1 MSDTDSERA
10 PPSGQPDRAVVLG
23 LDGVPWGLL
32 KDWVE
37 DGHLPN
43 FARLFDEGASGVL
56 ESTTPAHTALAWPSI
71 ATGTWPDQHGVYGF
85 QRLEGDYTHRM
96 NTSGDVSRPALWEL
110 VSPSVTGNVPMTYPA
125 AEVDGELVT
134 GMMTPRRDEGFTHPA
149 ALREEVA
156 EEIPSYEIGLD
167 WGEYADR
174 EGEFQEDLDDLLVA
188 RSALREKLQARED
201 WRLFFFVYTAPDRL
215 QHLVWNESV
224 LLAWYERLDDVV
236 GEVMDY
242 AAANDAML
250 AVVSD
255 HGFGPNET
263 VVSAATVLED
273 AGYLSRREQ
282 SGVRGVLANLGI
294 DKDGVLAKLERVGVS
309 QQAIVDYVPQGFVDV
324 AAMQVPGEHGLYDVD
339 HANTTAFVH
348 GAGNVYVN
356 DTGRF
361 DDGVVDP
368 SERAAV
374 KIELVDLFEGVT
386 DPETGDRVFDVADG
400 DYLFPRDDDAPDLV
414 LSGRDG
420 YEVLTMLTEETFH
433 DAETKAA
440 GHRPE
445 GVFFA
450 WGPGVEAGARTE
462 DATVVDVAPTVLHAV
477 GEPVPDHVDGRVLTD
492 AFDPESAPATRDVRR
507 VDLDYDASGGGDD
520 AGNGD
525 VSDVEERL
533 RGLGYIE

>member
-10 PPSGQPDRAVVLG
+10 QPSGQPERAFVLG

-32 KDWVE
+32 AEWVE

-43 FARLFDEGASGVL
+43 FGRLFDEGASGVL

-85 QRLEGDYTHRM
+85 QRLGSDYTHRM
-96 NTSGDVSRPALWEL
+96 NTSGDVARPALWEL
-110 VSPSVTGNVPMTYPA
+110 VSPSVAANVPMTYPA
-125 AEVDGELVT
+125 TEVDGELVT
-134 GMMTPRRDEGFTHPA
+134 GMMTPRRDEGFTHPSS
-149 ALREEVA
+149 LREEIA
-156 EEIPSYEIGLD
+156 DEIPDYEIGLD

-174 EGEFQEDLDDLLVA
+174 EGEFQADLDDLLVA

-215 QHLVWNESV
+215 QHLVWNEEV
-224 LLAWYERLDDVV
+224 LLAWYERFDDVV

-242 AAANDAML
+242 AEARNAVL
-250 AVVSD
+250 TVVSD

-263 VVSAATVLED
+263 VVSAASVLEE

-282 SGVRGVLANLGI
+282 SGMRGVLADLGI
-294 DKDGVLAKLERVGVS
+294 DKESVLSKLNSVGIS
-309 QQAIVDYVPQGFVDV
+309 EQAIVDYVPQGFVDV
-324 AAMQVPGEHGLYDVD
+324 AAMQVPGEHSLYDVD

-356 DTGRF
+356 DAERF
-361 DDGVVDP
+361 EDGVVAPGQRESVKADLV
-368 SERAAV
+368 ER
-374 KIELVDLFEGVT
+374 FESVT

-400 DYLFPRDDDAPDLV
+400 DALFPRDDDAPDLV

-420 YEVLTMLTEETFH
+420 YEVLSMLTEDLFH

-445 GVFFA
+445 GVFFS
-450 WGPGVEAGARTE
+450 WGPGVQAGARTE
-462 DATVVDVAPTVLHAV
+462 DATVVDVAPTVLHAI
-477 GEPVPDHVDGRVLTD
+477 GEPVPEHVDGRVLTET
-492 AFDPESAPATRDVRR
+492 FDPDSAPATRDVAGI
-507 VDLDYDASGGGDD
+507 DLDYDASGGE
-520 AGNGD
+520 AATGD

>member
-10 PPSGQPDRAVVLG
+10 APSGQPDRAFVLG

-32 KDWVE
+32 RDWVE

-85 QRLEGDYTHRM
+85 QRLGADYTHRM

-110 VSPSVTGNVPMTYPA
+110 VSPSVTANVPMTYPA
-125 AEVDGELVT
+125 TAVDGELVA
-134 GMMTPRRDEGFTHPA
+134 GMMTPRRDEGFTHPSSLGEA
-149 ALREEVA
+149 VDD
-156 EEIPSYEIGLD
+156 EIPDYEIGLD

-174 EGEFQEDLDDLLVA
+174 EGEFQEDLDDLLAA
-188 RSALREKLQARED
+188 RNALREKLETGSD
-201 WRLFFFVYTAPDRL
+201 WTLFFFVYTAPDRL
-215 QHLVWNESV
+215 QHLVWDEEV
-224 LLAWYERLDDVV
+224 LLGWYERFDDIV

-242 AAANDAML
+242 AEEQNAML
-250 AVVSD
+250 TVVSD

-263 VVSAATVLED
+263 VVSAATVLEE
-273 AGYLSRREQ
+273 AGYLSGHEQ
-282 SGVRGVLANLGI
+282 SGMRGVLADLGI
-294 DKDGVLAKLERVGVS
+294 DKDSVLSKLNRVGIS
-309 QQAIVDYVPQGFVDV
+309 EQAIVDYVPQGFVDV

-361 DDGVVDP
+361 EAGVVDP
-368 SERAAV
+368 AERATV
-374 KIELVDLFEGVT
+374 KAELVDLFEGVT
-386 DPETGDRVFDVADG
+386 GPETGDRVFDVADG
-400 DYLFPRDDDAPDLV
+400 DDLFPRDDDAPDLV

-420 YEVLTMLTEETFH
+420 YEVLAMLTDEAFH
-433 DAETKAA
+433 EAETKAA

-450 WGPGVEAGARTE
+450 WGPGVQAGARTE
-462 DATVVDVAPTVLHAV
+462 DATVVDVAPTVLHAI
-477 GEPVPDHVDGRVLTD
+477 GEPVPDHVDGRVLTE
-492 AFDPESAPATRDVRR
+492 AFDPDAAPDSRDVAS
-507 VDLDYDASGGGDD
+507 VDLDYDASGGETAD
-520 AGNGD
+520 GD
-525 VSDVEERL
+525 VSDVEDRL